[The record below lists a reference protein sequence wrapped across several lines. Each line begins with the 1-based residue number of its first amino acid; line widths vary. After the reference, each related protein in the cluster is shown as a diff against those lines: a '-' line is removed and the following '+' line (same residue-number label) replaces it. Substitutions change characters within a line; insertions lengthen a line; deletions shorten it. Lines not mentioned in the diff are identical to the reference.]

1 MKKII
6 SLLTLNSMIL
16 LSSCAGIKPSNQV
29 MSEKDAVETQQ
40 ASQAIEIIPGAPME
54 LAEVRN
60 DNTEVLSQVEYDES
74 DESSEE
80 IIHERNVTNEKLN
93 HEISI
98 VAKKSSDKSS
108 ELKLKFFQKHYDF
121 WKNYFTK
128 RDSERFMRHL
138 DNARTYYPIV
148 TKILREQN
156 MPEELFFVGMIES
169 GYNMKIRSRAS
180 AVGPWQFIKGTAHR
194 YGLRVDS
201 QVDERRNL
209 YKSTVAAANYFRDLY
224 NIFGN
229 WELALCAYNSG
240 EYRVINAIRKG
251 NTRDYRELVAKKLL
265 PKETIYYIPKVAAA
279 QDIASKLGLNSERKQ
294 ETKMFQNAEP
304 ITVKR
309 TFSLSQLAKKTGV
322 SKSSILALNPDLKRD
337 QIRVGRR
344 SHTLYLPTKIDSQKI
359 AELTKESSRTVASST
374 RSKAIKPVRTQKELV
389 YKVKRGDHLTKIAG
403 LFDVSISDIKKRN
416 NLRRNKLFVGQ
427 KLVIPAVRIR
437 VYTVKRG
444 DNLYRIAR
452 KFNTSVEIIIAV
464 NSLSKGRIYPQQVIK
479 IPEPS

>member
-1 MKKII
+1 
-6 SLLTLNSMIL
+6 MIL

-29 MSEKDAVETQQ
+29 MTEKDAVETQQ
-40 ASQAIEIIPGAPME
+40 ASKAVEIIPGAPME
-54 LAEVRN
+54 TAEVRN
-60 DNTEVLSQVEYDES
+60 DNTEILSQVEYDES
-74 DESSEE
+74 DESNEE

-108 ELKLKFFQKHYDF
+108 VLKLKFFQKHYDF

-201 QVDERRNL
+201 QVDERSNL

-279 QDIASKLGLNSERKQ
+279 QDIASKLGINSERKE

-304 ITVKR
+304 FTVKR
-309 TFSLSQLAKKTGV
+309 TFSLSQLAKKTRV

-344 SHTLYLPTKIDSQKI
+344 SHTIYLPTKVDSQKL
-359 AELTKESSRTVASST
+359 AELTKEPARSVAS
-374 RSKAIKPVRTQKELV
+374 AAPVAATTTKTIRTQKELV

-403 LFDVSISDIKKRN
+403 LFDVSINDLKKRN

-427 KLVIPAVRIR
+427 KLVIPAVKIR

>member
-1 MKKII
+1 
-6 SLLTLNSMIL
+6 MIL

-29 MSEKDAVETQQ
+29 MTANDAVETQQ
-40 ASQAIEIIPGAPME
+40 AAKSIEIVPGAPMDSTTE
-54 LAEVRN
+54 ARI

-74 DESSEE
+74 DESTEE

-121 WKNYFTK
+121 WHNYFTK
-128 RDSERFMRHL
+128 RESERFMRHL

-156 MPEELFFVGMIES
+156 MPEELFFVGLIES
-169 GYNMKIRSRAS
+169 GYNMKIKSRAN

-265 PKETIYYIPKVAAA
+265 PKETIYYIPKVAVA
-279 QDIASKLGLNSERKQ
+279 QDLASKLGLNSPRAQ
-294 ETKMFQNAEP
+294 ETKMYQNAEP
-304 ITVKR
+304 LTVQR
-309 TFSLSQLAKKTGV
+309 TFSISQLAKKAGISRT
-322 SKSSILALNPDLKRD
+322 SLLALNPDLKKD

-344 SHTLYLPTKIDSQKI
+344 SHTLYLPKRADSEKL
-359 AELTKESSRTVASST
+359 AELTIAAPLRKVSSASPVTVHKAT
-374 RSKAIKPVRTQKELV
+374 RSQKELV

-403 LFDVSISDIKKRN
+403 LFDVTINDLKKRN
-416 NLRRNKLFVGQ
+416 KLRRNKLFVGQ
-427 KLVIPAVRIR
+427 KLIIPAVRIR